1 MELIKRSTA
10 GSFDPIVKAIYA
22 HFYHFWGREAFL
34 YGPRIYKSVSEGF
47 NLVLGLVAG
56 QG

>member
-22 HFYHFWGREAFL
+22 HFYHFRGREAFL
-34 YGPRIYKSVSEGF
+34 HGPRIYKSVSEGF